1 MFKTRQPDHP
11 LIWTRISE
19 YKMNT
24 QSTYITDK
32 PQTRSKKLD
41 IKIREMEIDDL
52 APVFHLG
59 ETLFDSDTLPTM
71 YRTWD
76 DYEVTGFF
84 NEDPEFCLV
93 AEHKDRIIGFALG
106 TIIIKSRSAW
116 KYGYLIWLGVDPAF
130 QKQGVGEKLYLR
142 FQDLMIAEGV
152 RMLMMDTSANDIAAL
167 KFFKKLG
174 FNQPHEQIYM
184 TLNLDNHRKSRS
196 RKTKPAK

>member
-1 MFKTRQPDHP
+1 
-11 LIWTRISE
+11 
-19 YKMNT
+19 MNP

-32 PQTRSKKLD
+32 PRTRSKKLD

-59 ETLFDSDTLPTM
+59 ENLFDSDTLPTM

-93 AEHKDRIIGFALG
+93 AEHQDRIIGFALG

-116 KYGYLIWLGVDPAF
+116 KYGYLIWLGVHPEF
-130 QKQGVGEKLYLR
+130 QKQGVGEKLFAR
-142 FQDLMIAEGV
+142 FQDLMITEGV
-152 RMLMMDTSANDIAAL
+152 RMLMVDTSANDIAAL

-184 TLNLDNHRKSRS
+184 TLNLDNQRKSRS
-196 RKTKPAK
+196 RKTKPEK